1 MMVEGRTVEE
11 MWREMPGGRRRENGE
26 MMLKDFLALAGAVR
40 KEDVRTVTGSVF
52 GLDPIGLG
60 IENQVLGFG
69 NGVKEGGDLGRVAKG
84 RKRSA
89 MDLVDRVALQWQKRM
104 IKSQESGVRSKER
117 KQVAFTCNISTTSV
131 SLEGDFSSQVVSL
144 PVAADGKH
152 SSTIILILTVLA
164 EVG

>member
-117 KQVAFTCNISTTSV
+117 KQPGGLLTSGGRWQAFFYHHLNSYCACRGGVNC
-131 SLEGDFSSQVVSL
+131 
-144 PVAADGKH
+144 
-152 SSTIILILTVLA
+152 
-164 EVG
+164 